1 MPSAG
6 GGAGMAG
13 MGRAGTAAEE
23 TRVHHASIVLSS
35 WGKEHLVLDLKC
47 IPLYLC
53 RSLKQSLHVPRG
65 GQK

>member
-1 MPSAG
+1 
-6 GGAGMAG
+6 MAA

-23 TRVHHASIVLSS
+23 AQVGHASIVLSS

-47 IPLYLC
+47 VPLYLC
-53 RSLKQSLHVPRG
+53 RSLKQSLHVLRG

>member
-1 MPSAG
+1 MASAG
-6 GGAGMAG
+6 GGAGMAA

-23 TRVHHASIVLSS
+23 ARVCHASVVLSS

-47 IPLYLC
+47 VPLYLC
-53 RSLKQSLHVPRG
+53 RSLKQSLHVLRG